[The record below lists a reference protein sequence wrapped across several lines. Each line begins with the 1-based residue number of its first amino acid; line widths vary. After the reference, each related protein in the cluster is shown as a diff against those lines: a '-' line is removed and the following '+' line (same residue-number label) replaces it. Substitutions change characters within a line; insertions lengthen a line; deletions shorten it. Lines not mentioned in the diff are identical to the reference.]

1 MYQWNK
7 QLAVGNKGEQL
18 IKDTYPNDFDWFV
31 KSYASDFIYKKSNTP
46 TEVKTDTYSINKTPN
61 FFIERYSK
69 YYDRSPGGPWQAW
82 EKGSRIFIYFFI
94 NDRKLFVF
102 KNLQALIVLVED
114 YTAERETPLI
124 EVPNDGYITLGYK
137 IPRKILSNLYEEVTL
152 GEPIKSLEV

>member
-1 MYQWNK
+1 MYQWES
-7 QLAVGNKGEQL
+7 QLAIGHKGEQL
-18 IKDTYPNDFDWFV
+18 IKETYPNHFDWFV
-31 KSYASDFIYKKSNTP
+31 KSNASDFIYKKNGTP

-69 YYDRSPGGPWQAW
+69 QHRHSPGGPWQAW

-94 NDRKLFVF
+94 NDGKLFVF

-114 YTAERETPLI
+114 YVTERSIPLI
-124 EVPNDGYITLGYK
+124 EVPNKGYITLGYK

>member
-1 MYQWNK
+1 MYQWSK
-7 QLAVGNKGEQL
+7 QLEVGNKGEQL

-31 KSYASDFIYKKSNTP
+31 KSRASDLVYIKNSTP

-69 YYDRSPGGPWQAW
+69 KHNLSPGGPWQAW

-94 NDRKLFVF
+94 NDNKLFIF

-114 YTAERETPLI
+114 YIKERNIPLI
-124 EVPNDGYITLGYK
+124 EVPNNNYITLGYK